1 MAWKR
6 ARKTRAP
13 ARLRRSRPTQAALA
27 DRHALYERA
36 VLPPDDTHA
45 VLARIFRRLRSRA
58 PKLLREDFCG
68 TARLCRTW
76 CLGARD
82 RRAIGV
88 DMDGATLAVARRRNL
103 APFAAELGGRM
114 QLVRADVLE
123 VGPGRLDPADLIV
136 ALNFSFCVFKQ
147 RDRLRRYLANAL
159 GGLARD
165 GVLILEL
172 FGGSTAMD
180 RGEERHEL
188 GDVTYRWEQV
198 SFDPLTNTI
207 ACHIHFEFP
216 DGSTL
221 HRAFSYD
228 WRLWSVPELR
238 DLLLEV
244 GFSEVKTY
252 WEATAAEGTGAGDGV
267 LHGSGRYAP
276 RERAE
281 QQDCWLVYV
290 VALR

>member
-1 MAWKR
+1 MAHKR
-6 ARKTRAP
+6 RERAQT
-13 ARLRRSRPTQAALA
+13 RRSKPTQADLA

-36 VLPPDDTHA
+36 VLPPDGAHA
-45 VLARIFRRLRSRA
+45 TLARIFRRLRGRA
-58 PKLLREDFCG
+58 PRVLREDFCG

-76 CLGARD
+76 CQGGRD

-103 APFAAELGGRM
+103 TPFAAELGDRL

-123 VGPGRLDPADLIV
+123 VLPGRLEPADLIV
-136 ALNFSFCVFKQ
+136 ALNFSFCVFRE

-165 GVLILEL
+165 GVLVLEL
-172 FGGSTAMD
+172 FGGSAAMD
-180 RGEERHEL
+180 RGEERHDL
-188 GDVTYRWEQV
+188 GDVTYRWEQAA
-198 SFDPLTNTI
+198 FDPLTNDI
-207 ACHIHFEFP
+207 VCHIHFEFP
-216 DGSTL
+216 DGSKL
-221 HRAFSYD
+221 RRAFTYH

-238 DLLLEV
+238 DLLREV
-244 GFSEVKTY
+244 GFADVRTY
-252 WEATAAEGTGAGDGV
+252 WEVTDTDTRADGR
-267 LHGSGRYAP
+267 LHGSGRYEP
-276 RERAE
+276 REAAE

>member
-1 MAWKR
+1 MATRSR
-6 ARKTRAP
+6 AR
-13 ARLRRSRPTQAALA
+13 ARRRRSPPTQADRA

-45 VLARIFRRLRSRA
+45 VLARIFRSLRGRA
-58 PKLLREDFCG
+58 PKVLREDFCG

-76 CLGARD
+76 CQAARD
-82 RRAIGV
+82 HRAIGV

-103 APFAAELGGRM
+103 APFAAELRGRM

-136 ALNFSFCVFKQ
+136 ALNFSFCIFKE

-172 FGGSTAMD
+172 FGGSTAAD
-180 RGEERHEL
+180 RGEERHDL
-188 GDVTYRWEQV
+188 GDVVYRWEQAA
-198 SFDPLTNTI
+198 FDPLTNAIT
-207 ACHIHFEFP
+207 CHIHFEFP
-216 DGSTL
+216 DGSAL
-221 HRAFSYD
+221 RRAFSYD

-244 GFSEVKTY
+244 GFSDVRIY
-252 WEATAAEGTGAGDGV
+252 WEATDAEANGAGEEM
-267 LHGSGRYAP
+267 LRGSGRYEP
-276 RERAE
+276 REVAE